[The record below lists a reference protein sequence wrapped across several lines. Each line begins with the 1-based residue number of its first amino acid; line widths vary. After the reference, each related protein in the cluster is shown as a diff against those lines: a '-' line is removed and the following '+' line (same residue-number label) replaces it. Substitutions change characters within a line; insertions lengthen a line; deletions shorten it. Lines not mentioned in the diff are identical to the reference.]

1 MRILGI
7 DPGLQVTGFG
17 LLEAESDSVI
27 CRECGTITTSA
38 GAMATRLR
46 RIFLGVQEL
55 LERLKPE
62 EVAIEEGFYGRNVKV
77 AMGLGQ
83 ARGVVLLACALADC
97 PIVEYSPREIKLAT
111 VGNGGASKE
120 QVSFMITSLLRLAEP
135 PSPLDISDA
144 LAVAYCHLQRR
155 GQRV

>member
-17 LLEAESDSVI
+17 LIEGADGSVT
-27 CRECGTITTSA
+27 CQECGTIKTSA
-38 GAMATRLR
+38 GAMSERLR
-46 RIFLGVQEL
+46 TIFLGVQEL
-55 LERLKPE
+55 LERLEPQ

-83 ARGVVLLACALADC
+83 ARGVVLLACALAKI
-97 PIVEYSPREIKLAT
+97 PICEYAPREIKLAT

-120 QVSFMITSLLRLAEP
+120 QVSFMITSLLRLAKAPE
-135 PSPLDISDA
+135 PLDISDA
-144 LAVAYCHLQRR
+144 LAVAYCHSQRR
-155 GQRV
+155 GQKL

>member
-17 LLEAESDSVI
+17 LLEAEGDSI
-27 CRECGTITTSA
+27 TCHECGTITTSA
-38 GAMATRLR
+38 GAMASRLR
-46 RIFLGVQEL
+46 TIFLGVREL
-55 LERLKPE
+55 LERFEPQ

-83 ARGVVLLACALADC
+83 ARGVVLLACALAGL
-97 PIVEYSPREIKLAT
+97 PIVEYSPREVKLST
-111 VGNGGASKE
+111 VGNGAASKE

-135 PSPLDISDA
+135 PEPLDISDA

-155 GQRV
+155 GQKV